1 MGCRGGG
8 GAKVLSE
15 TTEIQKGSH
24 GTTHKHGK
32 SVKKNMRKSTQ
43 KYEKSDCVFDW
54 VLNGVL
60 EVLEL
65 DGDWK

>member
-1 MGCRGGG
+1 M
-8 GAKVLSE
+8 LSE

-32 SVKKNMRKSTQ
+32 VKKNMRKSTQ